1 MFYSAKH
8 SIKIQLVLFFVLIMH
23 IDLKFVT
30 VLGASDSV
38 ESNLENRINL

>member
-1 MFYSAKH
+1 
-8 SIKIQLVLFFVLIMH
+8 MH

-38 ESNLENRINL
+38 ESNSENHINKLMIACTGMALILS